1 MTRIDVFPFH
11 ARAQISEIGEGRK
24 FQLTLRVALALRVS
38 DLART
43 PVGVTITH
51 QTPRRKE

>member
-11 ARAQISEIGEGRK
+11 ARAQVSEIWEGRK

-51 QTPRRKE
+51 QTPRRNE

>member
-24 FQLTLRVALALRVS
+24 LLTLRVALVLRVS

-43 PVGVTITH
+43 
-51 QTPRRKE
+51 RSE